1 MTSVL
6 VVDDQVLIRAG
17 LSALIAAAPGL
28 EVVGQAADG
37 HEALALNEHCRPD
50 VVLMDVRMPGLDGVA
65 ATRRLLAADSPHR
78 PKVLILTTFDL
89 DEYVYAA
96 LSAGASGFLLKDT
109 PPTRLL
115 AAIGTA
121 AHGDIL
127 LAPSVTRRL
136 VEAFAPRAAAAG
148 RSGGPKPA
156 TALDS
161 LTGRENEVL
170 RLVARGLGNPEIA
183 KTLHV
188 SEATVKTHLNRTMS
202 KLSLASR
209 AQAVVLAYEA
219 GLVTPGQPAPEGPAG
234 PAPGTRP
241 DAAR

>member
-28 EVVGQAADG
+28 VVVGQAADG
-37 HEALALNEHCRPD
+37 HEALALNERCCPD
-50 VVLMDVRMPGLDGVA
+50 VVLMDIRMPGLDGVA
-65 ATRRLLAADSPHR
+65 TTRLLLAPESPHR

-121 AHGDIL
+121 AHGDTL

-136 VEAFAPRAAAAG
+136 VEAFAPRAAAAARG
-148 RSGGPKPA
+148 TDPAPA
-156 TALDS
+156 TVLDS

-183 KTLHV
+183 RTLHV
-188 SEATVKTHLNRTMS
+188 SEATVKTHLNRTMT

-209 AQAVVLAYEA
+209 AQAVVLAYET
-219 GLVTPGQPAPEGPAG
+219 GLVTPGQDGPG
-234 PAPGTRP
+234 PLPGP
-241 DAAR
+241 DAAAR

>member
-28 EVVGQAADG
+28 DVVGQAADG
-37 HEALALNEHCRPD
+37 HEALALNEQCRPD

-65 ATRRLLAADSPHR
+65 ATRRLLAPESPHR

-121 AHGDIL
+121 AHGDTL

-136 VEAFAPRAAAAG
+136 VEAFAPRAAAAA
-148 RSGGPKPA
+148 RTADPA
-156 TALDS
+156 PSTALRS

-183 KTLHV
+183 RTLRV

-209 AQAVVLAYEA
+209 AQAVVLAYET
-219 GLVTPGQPAPEGPAG
+219 GLVTPGQDEPDDPPGPAV
-234 PAPGTRP
+234 
-241 DAAR
+241 AAR